1 MVVIFLKY
9 EVTNVQSF
17 QEILPTKLYTFHYVH
32 QKLLSS
38 RAPPWA
44 VLPPAPYPSKE
55 AHRNC
60 VLRRSHKDCTLLTC
74 RSPPGQEPGM
84 QNPLQS
90 RRQSHTMKNCPTQ
103 NTSSTAVK
111 KLTALWNRIKINY
124 SMTSHVLPKI
134 HSKNPKIQPNT
145 MNFIPL

>member
-1 MVVIFLKY
+1 MVVILLKY
-9 EVTNVQSF
+9 EVITVQSF
-17 QEILPTKLYTFHYVH
+17 QEILPAKLYEFHYVH

-44 VLPPAPYPSKE
+44 VPRPAPYPSKE
-55 AHRNC
+55 THRNC
-60 VLRRSHKDCTLLTC
+60 VFLGSHNDCTLLTR

-84 QNPLQS
+84 QNPPQP
-90 RRQSHTMKNCPTQ
+90 RGQSHTMKNSPTQ

-111 KLTALWNRIKINY
+111 KLTALWNRIEIYY

-134 HSKNPKIQPNT
+134 HYKNPKIQPNT
-145 MNFIPL
+145 INFIPL